1 MITTVLRL
9 ALAGLASCAVSLPL
23 GAGAQEDEAVRGLNS
38 VTVFGGR
45 QTRNDLSDAIV
56 PVEGFNFIDTYF
68 AGGAVAREVA
78 RRGGLAVELEA
89 GAGVQWGTYLGEDN
103 GTEHL
108 WGAAY
113 LRYDRFPW
121 RGVVRTSVGASLGLN
136 YITRDNALE
145 RSRNTGDAQSRLQH
159 YFSPEIALAL
169 PSRPN
174 VEVLYRVH
182 HRSGVYGLFCTDCG
196 SNIDTLGLRYRF

>member
-1 MITTVLRL
+1 MTTSLRL
-9 ALAGLASCAVSLPL
+9 ALGILAALVPASTS
-23 GAGAQEDEAVRGLNS
+23 AQEGEASARGLNS

-68 AGGAVAREVA
+68 AGGVVAREVA
-78 RRGGLAVELEA
+78 RRGGFAVELEVGT
-89 GAGVQWGTYLGEDN
+89 GAQWGTYLGEDN
-103 GTEHL
+103 GTEHV

-136 YITRDNALE
+136 VITRDNALE
-145 RSRNTGDAQSRLQH
+145 RSRNTDEAQSRLQH